1 MNSSFFLPF
10 LFLLGRGGFVA
21 RPRCCKSSLMSAASS
36 RRQHV
41 PPGIAVARLTVQ
53 VSVNPPLT
61 CRRETARLPSS
72 VVAEAGRAARGENQV
87 RGLGLDGQRDPPW
100 TSATPKKKTP
110 STLVLAGPGAGP
122 RCTTRERYQ
131 MQPMHDGV
139 GRCASARP
147 CSRRPLLGPDNRV
160 YLRLVSR

>member
-100 TSATPKKKTP
+100 TSATPKKKN
-110 STLVLAGPGAGP
+110 TLHPRLGRPWRRAKVHDAGA
-122 RCTTRERYQ
+122 
-131 MQPMHDGV
+131 
-139 GRCASARP
+139 
-147 CSRRPLLGPDNRV
+147 LPDAADA
-160 YLRLVSR
+160 